1 LDCRE
6 HLDRWLGSDERQAWL
21 QRIADQRNRTMNVI
35 GGFAGRFPA
44 ADSPPVAKWKQSIA
58 VLIAPFPTAPELT
71 VLRHALLP
79 DLPWYR
85 ACCSRTCSVSPR

>member
-1 LDCRE
+1 
-6 HLDRWLGSDERQAWL
+6 
-21 QRIADQRNRTMNVI
+21 MNVI
-35 GGFAGRFPA
+35 GGFAGRVPA

-79 DLPWYR
+79 DLPLVP
-85 ACCSRTCSVSPR
+85 SVLLSNVLGVAALTWVMMP